1 MTDKQ
6 NTNATGTATGANE
19 NGTSEAG
26 NKTFTQ
32 QDLDALAGKVRS
44 EEKAKN
50 EKAIQEAV
58 STAIA
63 EYERKAKLTQEE
75 KDKEAR
81 EKREKEL
88 ADRELEI
95 TMRERA
101 IEAKESL
108 LKEGVPVDLVD
119 FVVHADKKKT
129 EENITKLAAAYKK
142 AVEDGVT
149 EKLKGETPE
158 DFKNKKGE
166 KKEII
171 RSF

>member
-6 NTNATGTATGANE
+6 NTNATGTATDAN
-19 NGTSEAG
+19 NGKNEAG
-26 NKTFTQ
+26 KTFTQ